1 MTSAVLRNF
10 GAGALIAAAT
20 AAGAGDV
27 FAQAPA
33 APQPA
38 PVQTTTARPAQGA
51 PAPARP
57 VLNLKIDDAAQRALE
72 RNLDIAVERLNPQ
85 TFDLSIAGLEANYRP
100 TFTST
105 VGYRNANQFTT
116 SQTAGADILNTLSF
130 TGNTG
135 LSQNFKWGGGSAA
148 LTFNNS
154 RVENSNRFATRN
166 PTLNSNFNLSLVQ
179 PLLRGFRTD
188 STRATLK
195 VTRLNQRISESQLKS
210 TLTNTLSTVRNAYWD
225 LVYAVQAVDVAQRS
239 FDLANR
245 LVADNRTRVEIGTM
259 APIDVVQAEAEAATR
274 RQTLVQAQAARR
286 TAELALKRLIVSGT
300 EDDAWK
306 AELNPVDRP
315 AFTPEPIDVDAAVRR
330 ALEQRTDV
338 AQVKEQIEINNVQVQ
353 LLSDQT
359 LPALDLSAS
368 YGLAGIGGTQFVRSG
383 LGGTVERTLPG
394 GYWDALRTLRR
405 LDAPTWNLAVTLSYP
420 IGTSTAEASL
430 ARARVQVRQ
439 AEAQVK
445 QLDLQ
450 IATEVTNAALTVQ
463 SNAERVQAAGV
474 ARELAEKRLDA
485 ENSKFEVGMS
495 TNYFVVQAQRDLA
508 DAQNTELRAIAD
520 YNKSLV
526 EFERVQQT
534 SLSRANIT
542 LVSGSS
548 GTAGT
553 TRSTTG
559 TGTGTGGGGGQ

>member
-1 MTSAVLRNF
+1 MKQIAFPRLVVAVL
-10 GAGALIAAAT
+10 LAA
-20 AAGAGDV
+20 
-27 FAQAPA
+27 APA
-33 APQPA
+33 AAQTPQPR
-38 PVQTTTARPAQGA
+38 PQPQPSVQ
-51 PAPARP
+51 APARP
-57 VLNLKIDDAAQRALE
+57 VMNLKIEDAVQRALE

-105 VGYRNANQFTT
+105 FGYRDANQFTT
-116 SQTAGADILNTLSF
+116 SQTAGADILNTLNLN
-130 TGNTG
+130 GNTG

-166 PTLNSNFNLSLVQ
+166 PTLNSNFSVSLVQ

-188 STRATLK
+188 STRATLR
-195 VTRLNQRISESQLKS
+195 VTQLNQQISETQLKA
-210 TLTNTLSTVRNAYWD
+210 TLTNTLSTVRSAYWD
-225 LVYAVQAVDVAQRS
+225 LVYAVEAVEVAQRS

-245 LVADNRTRVEIGTM
+245 LVEDNRTRVEIGTM

-274 RQTLVQAQAARR
+274 RQTLVQARATRR

-306 AELNPVDRP
+306 SELNPVDRP
-315 AFTPEPIDVDAAVRR
+315 AFTPAPIDVDAALRR
-330 ALEQRTDV
+330 ALAERTDV
-338 AQVKEQIEINNVQVQ
+338 SQVKEQIAINDVQVK

-359 LPALDLSAS
+359 LPGLDLTAS

-383 LGGTVERTLPG
+383 LGGTVTQAIPG
-394 GYWDALRTLRR
+394 GYWDALRTLRNF
-405 LDAPTWNLAVTLSYP
+405 DAPTWNVAMTFSYP
-420 IGTSTAEASL
+420 IGTSGAEASL
-430 ARARVQVRQ
+430 ARARIQVRQ
-439 AEAQVK
+439 AQAQVK
-445 QLDLQ
+445 QLELQ

-463 SNAERVQAAGV
+463 SNAERVQAASV
-474 ARELAEKRLDA
+474 ARELAEKRLEA

-542 LVSGSS
+542 LVSGGGGSTPSS
-548 GTAGT
+548 TRT
-553 TRSTTG
+553 TTTTG
-559 TGTGTGGGGGQ
+559 TGGPGGGGGQ